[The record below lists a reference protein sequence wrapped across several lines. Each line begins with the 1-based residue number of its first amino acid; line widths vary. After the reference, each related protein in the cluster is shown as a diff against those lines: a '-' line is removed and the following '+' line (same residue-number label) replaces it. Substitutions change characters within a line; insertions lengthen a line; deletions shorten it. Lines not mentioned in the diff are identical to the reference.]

1 MSGLDLTK
9 FNVTITQVSLA
20 NKKLTKSIFNQIEYS
35 NCFDEEMNFI
45 GDPVY
50 GYVKD
55 KDNRYLLWTTGGKLR
70 RTALTKY
77 YDLKTNVENASLENA
92 EWFLRNTRL
101 EHEMNDDYRD
111 RLSEGLKDHKRY
123 IELVSKTK
131 DFLKG
136 LVDKQIYL

>member
-1 MSGLDLTK
+1 MSGLDLTQ
-9 FNVTITQVSLA
+9 FNVTITHVSIA
-20 NKKLTKSIFNQIEYS
+20 NKKLTKSIFNQIEYG

-55 KDNRYLLWTTGGKLR
+55 KDYRYLLWTIGGKLR
-70 RTALTKY
+70 RTGLTKY
-77 YDLKTNVENASLENA
+77 YDLKTNVENASLEST
-92 EWFLRNTRL
+92 EWFLRNTKL
-101 EHEMNDDYRD
+101 EYEMYDDYRD

-123 IELVSKTK
+123 IELVTKSK